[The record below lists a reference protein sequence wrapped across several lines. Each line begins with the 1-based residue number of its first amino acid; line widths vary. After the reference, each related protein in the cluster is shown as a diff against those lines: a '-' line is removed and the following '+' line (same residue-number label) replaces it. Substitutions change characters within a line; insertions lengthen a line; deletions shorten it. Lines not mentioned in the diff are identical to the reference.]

1 MATNNFKPFATG
13 TGANVTSQ
21 ADYEALTAL
30 LTGFQAGKASSA
42 QINKAIRQATFVA
55 AALAQYMTNK
65 TGQDVLDNGDINAFI
80 TKMAA
85 AFGHDFQALD
95 AGLTSLAGLVGAAD
109 TLPYFS
115 GVDTFSLTALTAAGR
130 GLISQTSIANALNYL
145 QGAPINSP
153 AFTGAPTAPTAA
165 AATNNTQIATTAFA
179 QALITALIGDAP
191 AGLNTLNKIAVAI
204 NNDPAFSNNI
214 INTLN
219 KKAPLANPTFT
230 GTVTAPVVNTGDF
243 SSTGT
248 ANVATFNGQTVN
260 STVSATFAGSV
271 LFSGQD
277 YLNKNSVVYVSAD
290 NSNQTLGL
298 RLTGSGGQRS
308 DELFYE
314 KIGTYAA
321 RRFVVISGGNTIT
334 FDMRQ
339 DGSMVCLN
347 PTGNWQIYPDG
358 NISGTRWGG
367 YLFDYINNQISSQI
381 SALNTSLRTWAA
393 SQFPSITYVNQTFMQ
408 DSRLGSPTTLSKV
421 ASTNVFT
428 CPSGYTFVSID
439 TGDVGTVTAT
449 ARPIQKYINGN
460 WITVSQL

>member
-1 MATNNFKPFATG
+1 MRPLMPPVQTPDNLFHDGNPLTG
-13 TGANVTSQ
+13 ELGTIVDANHLNAVQ
-21 ADYEALTAL
+21 ASIRDAQSELISILTA
-30 LTGFQAGKASSA
+30 AAKAPDASSVH
-42 QINKAIRQATFVA
+42 Q
-55 AALAQYMTNK
+55 
-65 TGQDVLDNGDINAFI
+65 VLDALKILFE
-80 TKMAA
+80 TKDLA
-85 AFGHDFQALD
+85 
-95 AGLTSLAGLVGAAD
+95 LTSLAGLVSSAD

-153 AFTGAPTAPTAA
+153 ALTGTPTAPTAEA
-165 AATNNTQIATTAFA
+165 GVNNTQIATTAFA
-179 QALITALIGDAP
+179 QALIKALIGGAP

-219 KKAPLANPTFT
+219 QKAPLASPAFT
-230 GTVTAPVVNTGDF
+230 GTVTAPVVSTGDF

-408 DSRLGSPTTLSKV
+408 DSRLGSPTTLSKA

-428 CPSGYTFVSID
+428 CPSGYTFASID

-449 ARPIQKYINGN
+449 ARPIQKLINGN

>member
-1 MATNNFKPFATG
+1 MRPLMPPVQTPDNLFHDGNPLTG
-13 TGANVTSQ
+13 ELGTIVDANHLNAVQ
-21 ADYEALTAL
+21 ASIRDAQSELISILTA
-30 LTGFQAGKASSA
+30 AAKAPDASSVH
-42 QINKAIRQATFVA
+42 Q
-55 AALAQYMTNK
+55 
-65 TGQDVLDNGDINAFI
+65 VLDALKILFE
-80 TKMAA
+80 TKDLA
-85 AFGHDFQALD
+85 
-95 AGLTSLAGLVGAAD
+95 LTSLAGLVSSAD

-115 GVDTFSLTALTAAGR
+115 GLDTFSLTSLTAAGR

-153 AFTGAPTAPTAA
+153 ALTGTPTAPTAA

-179 QALITALIGDAP
+179 KALITALIGGAP
-191 AGLNTLNKIAVAI
+191 AGLNTLNKIAAAI
-204 NNDPAFSNNI
+204 NNDPSFYTNI
-214 INTLN
+214 IGFLN
-219 KKAPLANPTFT
+219 LKAPLASPSFT
-230 GTVTAPVVNTGDF
+230 GTVTAPVVNAGDF

-260 STVSATFAGSV
+260 VTVSATFSGSV
-271 LFSGQD
+271 LFSGLD
-277 YLNKNSVVYVSAD
+277 YLNKNSVVNVPAD

-358 NISGTRWGG
+358 NISGIRWGG

-381 SALNTSLRTWAA
+381 SALNTSLRTWAT

-408 DSRLGSPTTLSKV
+408 DSRLGSPTTLRKA

-428 CPSGYTFVSID
+428 CPSGYTFASID

>member
-1 MATNNFKPFATG
+1 MT
-13 TGANVTSQ
+13 
-21 ADYEALTAL
+21 LH
-30 LTGFQAGKASSA
+30 FQQYNQYIESESAS
-42 QINKAIRQATFVA
+42 
-55 AALAQYMTNK
+55 
-65 TGQDVLDNGDINAFI
+65 GE
-80 TKMAA
+80 
-85 AFGHDFQALD
+85 
-95 AGLTSLAGLVGAAD
+95 
-109 TLPYFS
+109 
-115 GVDTFSLTALTAAGR
+115 
-130 GLISQTSIANALNYL
+130 
-145 QGAPINSP
+145 
-153 AFTGAPTAPTAA
+153 
-165 AATNNTQIATTAFA
+165 
-179 QALITALIGDAP
+179 
-191 AGLNTLNKIAVAI
+191 
-204 NNDPAFSNNI
+204 
-214 INTLN
+214 
-219 KKAPLANPTFT
+219 PTFT

-243 SSTGT
+243 NSTGT

-260 STVSATFAGSV
+260 STVSAAFAGSV

-277 YLNKNSVVYVSAD
+277 YLNKNSVVNVSAD
-290 NSNQTLGL
+290 NSNQTFGL

-334 FDMRQ
+334 YDMRQ

-347 PTGNWQIYPDG
+347 PTGMANL
-358 NISGTRWGG
+358 SGWKYFRDKMGG

-408 DSRLGSPTTLSKV
+408 DSRLGSPTTLNKA

-428 CPSGYTFVSID
+428 CPSGYTFASID

-449 ARPIQKYINGN
+449 ARPIQKLINGN